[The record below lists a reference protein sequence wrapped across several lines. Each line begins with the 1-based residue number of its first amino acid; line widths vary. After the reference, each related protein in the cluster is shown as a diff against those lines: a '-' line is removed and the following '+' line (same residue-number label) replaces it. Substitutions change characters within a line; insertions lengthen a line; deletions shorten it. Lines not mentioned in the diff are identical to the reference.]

1 MKRLKLSIILIASL
15 FSTATVAEDLLQV
28 YRLAL
33 RSDPQLLAEAASR
46 QAVGELDDQAHSR
59 FLPQLGLGA
68 DAGYTWQDISSS
80 GQSSGKR
87 DFDSSGYTL
96 SITQPIYH
104 KQNFIQ
110 QAQADI
116 AIEGASASYQVAE
129 QALIVRVA
137 ERYFDVLG
145 RQDDVTFAIAEREA
159 IARQLDQM
167 QQRFDV
173 GISTITDVVESQ
185 AAYDLANA
193 SVINAENQLANS
205 GERLRETAG
214 KYVDSLTAL
223 EGETPLVSPEP
234 TNINDWSDVAL
245 LQNPSLLVSRS
256 QVETAN
262 QTIELQRSEHYPT
275 LDLVGQKSYS
285 YQGDGSLNNNGFGSS
300 SFGGSRSTD
309 QDSLSLQFNL
319 PIDVSG
325 GVRSRTREAGY
336 RLDQSMQN
344 EEQQRRAVMRLT
356 RESYNSV
363 MSGISRVKALR
374 QAVVSNEKALESTT
388 AGYEVG
394 TRTTVDVLNVRRDL
408 FRARRD
414 YAQSRYDY
422 IVNTL
427 RLKQAAGTI
436 GVDDLAIIN
445 EWLGS

>member
-1 MKRLKLSIILIASL
+1 MKRLKITTILIVSL
-15 FSTATVAEDLLQV
+15 LSTASMAEDLLQV
-28 YRLAL
+28 YSLAL
-33 RSDPQLLAEAASR
+33 KSDPQLLAEAASR
-46 QAVGELDDQAHSR
+46 EAVGELDNQATAQ
-59 FLPQLGLGA
+59 FLPQVGLSANTGHL
-68 DAGYTWQDISSS
+68 WQDISTSNFT
-80 GQSSGKR
+80 SGKR
-87 DFDSSGYTL
+87 DYNNRGYTL
-96 SITQPIYH
+96 SVTQPIYR

-116 AIEGASASYQVAE
+116 AIEGATARYQIAE
-129 QALIVRVA
+129 QALIVRVS

-159 IARQLDQM
+159 IARQLEQT

-173 GISTITDVVESQ
+173 GIATITDVVESQ

-193 SVINAENQLANS
+193 AVISAENELANS

-214 KYVDSLTAL
+214 KYVDLLSAL
-223 EGETPLVSPEP
+223 KTETPLVSPEP
-234 TNINDWSDVAL
+234 TNINEWSDVAL
-245 LQNPSLLVSRS
+245 AQNPSLLVSRS
-256 QVETAN
+256 EVNTAN

-275 LDLVGQKSYS
+275 LDLVGQKSYG
-285 YQGDGSLNNNGFGSS
+285 YQGDS
-300 SFGGSRSTD
+300 SFGGGSSTTN
-309 QDSLSLQFNL
+309 QDSLSLQLNL

-325 GVRSRTREAGY
+325 SVRSRTREAGH

-344 EEQQRRAVMRLT
+344 EEQQRRAVMRQT
-356 RESYNSV
+356 REAYNGV
-363 MSGISRVKALR
+363 MSGISRVKALK

-427 RLKQAAGTI
+427 RLKQAAGTA

>member
-1 MKRLKLSIILIASL
+1 MKRLKLTTILIGSL
-15 FSTATVAEDLLQV
+15 ISTATMAEDLMQV
-28 YRLAL
+28 YSLAFK
-33 RSDPQLLAEAASR
+33 SDPQLLAEAASL
-46 QAVGELDDQAHSR
+46 QAVSELDNQAR
-59 FLPQLGLGA
+59 AQFLPQVGLSA
-68 DAGYTWQDISSS
+68 DTGYTWQDTSFASIFT
-80 GQSSGKR
+80 SGKR
-87 DFDSSGYTL
+87 DFNNRGYTL
-96 SITQPIYH
+96 SITQPIYR

-116 AIEGASASYQVAE
+116 AIEGATANYQIAE
-129 QALIVRVA
+129 QALIVRVS

-159 IARQLDQM
+159 IDRQLEQT

-193 SVINAENQLANS
+193 AVISAENELANS
-205 GERLRETAG
+205 GERLREVAG
-214 KYVDSLTAL
+214 KYVDMLSVLKA
-223 EGETPLVSPEP
+223 ESPLVSPEP
-234 TNINDWSDVAL
+234 TNIDEWSDVAL
-245 LQNPSLLVSRS
+245 TQNPSLLVSRS
-256 QVETAN
+256 EVNTAN
-262 QTIELQRSEHYPT
+262 QTIELQKSGHYPT

-285 YQGDGSLNNNGFGSS
+285 YQGDSN
-300 SFGGSRSTD
+300 FGGSTTTD
-309 QDSLSLQFNL
+309 QDTLSLQFNL
-319 PIDVSG
+319 PIDVAG
-325 GVRSRTREAGY
+325 GVRSRTREAGH

-344 EEQQRRAVMRLT
+344 EEQQRRAVMRQT
-356 RESYNSV
+356 REAYNGV
-363 MSGISRVKALR
+363 MAGISRVIALK
-374 QAVVSNEKALESTT
+374 QAVVSNEKALESTK

-445 EWLGS
+445 GWLGS

>member
-1 MKRLKLSIILIASL
+1 MKRSKLTTLLIATL
-15 FSTATVAEDLLQV
+15 LSTAAMAEDLMQV
-28 YRLAL
+28 YSLAL
-33 RSDPQLLAEAASR
+33 KGDPQLLAEAASR
-46 QAVGELDDQAHSR
+46 QAVGELDDQAKAQ
-59 FLPQLGLGA
+59 FLPQVGLSA
-68 DAGYTWQDISSS
+68 DTGYTWQDTTSTSLTS
-80 GQSSGKR
+80 GNR
-87 DFDSSGYTL
+87 DYDSRGYTL
-96 SITQPIYH
+96 SVTQPVYR

-116 AIEGASASYQVAE
+116 AIEGATASYQIAE
-129 QALIVRVA
+129 QALIVRVS

-159 IARQLDQM
+159 IARQLEQT

-173 GISTITDVVESQ
+173 GIATITDVVESQ

-193 SVINAENQLANS
+193 AVISAENELANS

-214 KYVDSLTAL
+214 KYVDMLSAL
-223 EGETPLVSPEP
+223 KTDTPLVSPEP
-234 TNINDWSDVAL
+234 TNINEWSDVAL
-245 LQNPSLLVSRS
+245 AQNPSLLVSRS
-256 QVETAN
+256 EVDTAS
-262 QTIELQRSEHYPT
+262 QTIELQKSGHYPT

-285 YQGDGSLNNNGFGSS
+285 YQGDSN
-300 SFGGSRSTD
+300 FGGSSRTD
-309 QDSLSLQFNL
+309 QESLSLQFNL
-319 PIDVSG
+319 PIDVAGS
-325 GVRSRTREAGY
+325 VRSRTREAGH

-344 EEQQRRAVMRLT
+344 EEQQRRAVMRQT
-356 RESYNSV
+356 REAYNGV
-363 MSGISRVKALR
+363 MSGISRVKALK

-427 RLKQAAGTI
+427 RLKQAAGTV

>member
-1 MKRLKLSIILIASL
+1 MKRLKLTTILIASL
-15 FSTATVAEDLLQV
+15 ISTATMAEDLIQV
-28 YRLAL
+28 YSLAL
-33 RSDPQLLAEAASR
+33 KSDPQLLAEAASR
-46 QAVGELDDQAHSR
+46 LAVGELDNQAR
-59 FLPQLGLGA
+59 AQFLPQVGLSA
-68 DAGYTWQDISSS
+68 DTGYTWQDTSSTS
-80 GQSSGKR
+80 IFTSGKR
-87 DFDSSGYTL
+87 DYNNRGYTL
-96 SITQPIYH
+96 SITQPIYR

-116 AIEGASASYQVAE
+116 AIEGATASYQIAE
-129 QALIVRVA
+129 QALIVRVS

-159 IARQLDQM
+159 IDRQLEQT

-193 SVINAENQLANS
+193 AVISAENELANS
-205 GERLRETAG
+205 GERLREIAG
-214 KYVDSLTAL
+214 KYVDMLSAL
-223 EGETPLVSPEP
+223 KADSPLVSPEP
-234 TNINDWSDVAL
+234 TNINEWSDVAL
-245 LQNPSLLVSRS
+245 TQNPSLLVSRS
-256 QVETAN
+256 EVNTAS
-262 QTIELQRSEHYPT
+262 QTIELQKSGHYPT

-285 YQGDGSLNNNGFGSS
+285 YQGDSN
-300 SFGGSRSTD
+300 FGGSSSTD

-319 PIDVSG
+319 PIDAAG
-325 GVRSRTREAGY
+325 GVRSRTREAVH

-344 EEQQRRAVMRLT
+344 EEQQRRAVMRQT
-356 RESYNSV
+356 REAYNGV
-363 MSGISRVKALR
+363 MSGISRVIALK
-374 QAVVSNEKALESTT
+374 QAVVSNEKALESTK

-436 GVDDLAIIN
+436 GIDDLAIIN
-445 EWLGS
+445 GWLAS

>member
-1 MKRLKLSIILIASL
+1 MKRLKLTTLLLTSLI
-15 FSTATVAEDLLQV
+15 STATMAEDLMQV
-28 YRLAL
+28 YSLAL
-33 RSDPQLLAEAASR
+33 KSDPQLLAEAASR
-46 QAVGELDDQAHSR
+46 QAVGELDNQARAR
-59 FLPQLGLGA
+59 FLPQVGISA
-68 DAGYTWQDISSS
+68 DTGYIWQDTSSTS
-80 GQSSGKR
+80 LTNGNR
-87 DFDSSGYTL
+87 DYNNRGYNL
-96 SITQPIYH
+96 SVTQPIYR

-110 QAQADI
+110 QTQADI
-116 AIEGASASYQVAE
+116 AIESATASYQIAE
-129 QALIVRVA
+129 QALIVRVS

-159 IARQLDQM
+159 IARQLEQM

-193 SVINAENQLANS
+193 AVISAENELANT

-214 KYVDSLTAL
+214 KYVEQLSAL
-223 EGETPLVSPEP
+223 KTETPLVSPEP
-234 TNINDWSDVAL
+234 TDINQWSDVAL
-245 LQNPSLLVSRS
+245 TQNPSLLVSRS
-256 QVETAN
+256 AVDTAS
-262 QTIELQRSEHYPT
+262 QTIELQKSAHYPT

-285 YQGDGSLNNNGFGSS
+285 YQGDS
-300 SFGGSRSTD
+300 SFGGSSTTD
-309 QDSLSLQFNL
+309 QESLTLQFNL
-319 PIDVSG
+319 PIDVAG
-325 GVRSRTREAGY
+325 GVRSRTREASH

-344 EEQQRRAVMRLT
+344 EEQQRRAVMRQT
-356 RESYNSV
+356 REAYNGV
-363 MSGISRVKALR
+363 MSGISRVTALK
-374 QAVVSNEKALESTT
+374 QAVVSNEKALESTK
-388 AGYEVG
+388 AGYDVG

-436 GVDDLAIIN
+436 GLDDLAIIN

>member
-1 MKRLKLSIILIASL
+1 MKRLKLTTLLIASL
-15 FSTATVAEDLLQV
+15 FSSASMAEDLMQV
-28 YRLAL
+28 YGLAL
-33 RSDPQLLAEAASR
+33 RGDPQLLAEAASR
-46 QAVGELDDQAHSR
+46 QAVGELGDQAHAR

-68 DAGYTWQDISSS
+68 DVGYTWQDVSSS
-80 GQSSGKR
+80 GQTDGKSN
-87 DFDSSGYTL
+87 FDNRGYTL

-104 KQNFIQ
+104 QENFVQ
-110 QAQADI
+110 QAQANI
-116 AIEGASASYQVAE
+116 AIEGATASYQVAE

-159 IARQLDQM
+159 IARQLDQT

-173 GISTITDVVESQ
+173 GISTITDVIESQ

-193 SVINAENQLANS
+193 SVISAQNELANS

-214 KYVDSLTAL
+214 KYIDMLAAL
-223 EGETPLVSPEP
+223 KAETPLVTPEP

-245 LQNPSLLVSRS
+245 AQNPSLLVSRS
-256 QVETAN
+256 EVENAG
-262 QTIELQRSEHYPT
+262 QTIELQKSEHYPS
-275 LDLVGQKSYS
+275 LDLVGQKGYS
-285 YQGDGSLNNNGFGSS
+285 YQGDTGVNSNGFANISS
-300 SFGGSRSTD
+300 GSRSTD
-309 QDSLSLQFNL
+309 QETLSLQFNL

-325 GVRSRTREAGY
+325 AVRSRTREASY

-356 RESYNSV
+356 REAYNSV
-363 MSGISRVKALR
+363 MSGISRVKALK

-388 AGYEVG
+388 AGYDVG

-408 FRARRD
+408 FSARRD

-427 RLKQAAGTI
+427 RLKQAAGTVGI
-436 GVDDLAIIN
+436 DDLAIIN
-445 EWLGS
+445 EWLAS